1 MNKTQLIEAVAK
13 AANVSKKDSK
23 AAVEATLE
31 AIKKSLVAGDKVQL
45 IGFGTF
51 ETRKRPARTGKNP
64 RTGESVK
71 IAAAKVPAFKAGK
84 ALKEAVNKKKKK

>member
-1 MNKTQLIEAVAK
+1 MNKTQLIDAVA
-13 AANVSKKDSK
+13 AAAKVSKKDSK

-31 AIKKSLVAGDKVQL
+31 AIKKSLVAGEKVQL